1 MLGNGN
7 FLGGTSFPS
16 KFSSTP
22 GAAGLSEQVDFRR
35 AKIWPR
41 PRLYNFES
49 FIFTTGGNTGY
60 LGPAKDA
67 LLLAY
72 GTKTYPW
79 LNDVSLYNVVSG
91 VQYWTVPETGRYRIQ
106 AAGAKGGDA
115 GVTYVGGAGATIRG
129 EFDLTINTVIKIVA
143 GQIGHAAV
151 YAGGGGASFAAITS
165 ETFPLLVAGG
175 GGGGNSTTST
185 QTGGPGLADLSG
197 TTRNGA
203 GGTNGNGGF
212 ANSLNQA
219 GGGAGWYTAGQG
231 TPSGSNNSALNSS
244 DPRGGYYNSTYQG
257 GGFGGGGT
265 GFGGG
270 GGGGGWSGG
279 GAGLYNGGNT
289 VAGGGGGGS
298 YNAGANQSNTAGTNN
313 AAGYVAITK
322 IS

>member
-16 KFSSTP
+16 KFSNTP

-35 AKIWPR
+35 SKIWPSA
-41 PRLYNFES
+41 RLYNFSS
-49 FIFTTGGNTGY
+49 FTFTPGGNTGY
-60 LGPAKDA
+60 LGPSRAS
-67 LLLAY
+67 LLAAY
-72 GTKTYPW
+72 NTKLYPW
-79 LNDVSLYNVVSG
+79 LTDTNLFDVSNG
-91 VQYWTVPETGRYRIQ
+91 IQIWRVPEAGIYYIE

-115 GVTYVGGAGATIRG
+115 GVTYVGGRGARIGGYFTFIQG
-129 EFDLTINTVIKIVA
+129 THLKIVA
-143 GQIGHAAV
+143 GQEGHNSV
-151 YAGGGGASFAAITS
+151 YAGGGGASFVASLGLSLPRLI
-165 ETFPLLVAGG
+165 AGG

-185 QTGGPGLADLSG
+185 QTGGPGQTATSG

-231 TPSGSNNSALNSS
+231 TPIGSNNNSLNSS
-244 DPRGGYYNSTYQG
+244 DPRGGYYNTTYQG

-298 YNAGANQSNTAGTNN
+298 YNEGTNQLN
-313 AAGYVAITK
+313 EPDANNGPGYVTITK
-322 IS
+322 VS

>member
-7 FLGGTSFPS
+7 FIGGASFPS

-22 GAAGLSEQVDFRR
+22 GAAGLSEQVEFRR
-35 AKIWPR
+35 SKIWPR

-49 FIFTTGGNTGY
+49 FVFTTGGNTGY
-60 LGPAKDA
+60 LGPSKAS
-67 LLLAY
+67 LLTAY
-72 GTKTYPW
+72 GTKSNPW
-79 LNDVSLYNVVSG
+79 LNEFALYNVVSG
-91 VQYWTVPETGRYRIQ
+91 VQYWTVPETGWYRIL
-106 AAGAKGGDA
+106 AAGAKGGNA

-129 EFDLTINTVIKIVA
+129 DFELTINTVIKIVA
-143 GQIGHAAV
+143 GQAGHDAV

-185 QTGGPGLADLSG
+185 QTGGPGVTSTGA
-197 TTRNGA
+197 TTRSGD
-203 GGTNGNGGF
+203 GGINGNGGF
-212 ANSLNQA
+212 VNSLNQA

-231 TPSGSNNSALNSS
+231 TPTGDNNSSLNSS

-279 GAGLYNGGNT
+279 GAGLYNGSNLI
-289 VAGGGGGGS
+289 AGGGGGGS
-298 YNAGANQSNTAGTNN
+298 YNAGTNQVNTSGANN
-313 AAGYVAITK
+313 AAGYVSITK